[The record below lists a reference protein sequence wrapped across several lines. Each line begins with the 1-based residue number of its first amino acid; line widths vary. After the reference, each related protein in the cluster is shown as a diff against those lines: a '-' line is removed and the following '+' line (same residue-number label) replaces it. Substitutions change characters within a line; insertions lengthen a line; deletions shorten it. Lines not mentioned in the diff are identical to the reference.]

1 MNQSMNENEAQCCEG
16 VDVQYDNKTKATLA
30 SPRKQKQRVH
40 DEKRRIKSIHLR
52 SVVLIFLIQES
63 IHRFKK

>member
-30 SPRKQKQRVH
+30 SPRKQKQN
-40 DEKRRIKSIHLR
+40 
-52 SVVLIFLIQES
+52 FCMYTIQ
-63 IHRFKK
+63 KKTKGSWWKQQELQHEE